1 MNIQMMAQKKDSLI
15 RYEDFES
22 QYVTPRNVDVWL
34 PPGYFTDPAKKFP
47 VLYMH
52 DGQNLFDDRLAFGGE
67 VWGAD
72 TVIKRLSKQDSIPE
86 MIVVGVWNTFYRFTE
101 YLPEKPFRTLDK
113 ELQEFLI
120 NEYEGEPQSDA
131 YLKFLTTELKPLID
145 KKYRTCADRNHTIIM
160 GSSMGGL
167 ISVYALCEYPGVF
180 GRAGCL
186 STHWIGSLAADFD
199 EVSDAMADYLTQKLP
214 PPGTHKIYYDFG
226 TLNLDSMY
234 EPHQLKIDAV
244 MQQLGYAPDK
254 DWLTKKFP
262 GHDHNEKSWRKRLHV
277 PLQFLTEKE

>member
-1 MNIQMMAQKKDSLI
+1 MMAQNEDTLI

-22 QYVTPRNVDVWL
+22 QHVAPRNVDIWL
-34 PPGYFTDPAKKFP
+34 PPGYFSDPAKKFP
-47 VLYMH
+47 VIYMQ
-52 DGQNLFDDRLAFGGE
+52 DGQNLFDTRLAYSGE
-67 VWGAD
+67 VWGVD
-72 TVIKRLSKQDSIPE
+72 TTIKRLSKQKSIPE

-101 YLPEKPFRTLDK
+101 YLPEKPFRMLTK
-113 ELQEFLI
+113 ALQEFLI
-120 NEYEGEPQSDA
+120 NEYDGEPQSDA
-131 YLKFLTTELKPLID
+131 YLKFLTTELKPFVD
-145 KKYRTCADRNHTIIM
+145 KKYRTCTDCNHTIIM

-167 ISVYALCEYPGVF
+167 ISVYALCEYPGIF

-186 STHWIGSLAADFD
+186 STHWIGSLTADFD

-277 PLQFLTEKE
+277 PLLFLTGKE